1 MFIII
6 LDCSAPYFLLLK
18 KSSKRNIFM
27 TTGIIR
33 SAYYR
38 GVFFYGTS
46 SDSFE
51 TLTRATITKRQSKI
65 NSLDICLEFQ
75 FCLL

>member
-6 LDCSAPYFLLLK
+6 LDCYAPYFLLLK
-18 KSSKRNIFM
+18 KSSKRSIFM

-38 GVFFYGTS
+38 DVFFYRTS

-51 TLTRATITKRQSKI
+51 TLTKATIIKRGLKI
-65 NSLDICLEFQ
+65 NSHSTGLGFTLT
-75 FCLL
+75 